1 MQPPRPTPLSRVVER
16 VASHRDPLRRLLARG
31 SGLVRGRPPVLELY
45 YEPGDPHSHLCAQ
58 LLPSLN
64 ARIRA
69 PIAVRLV
76 GRSPPADY
84 PERERQRAYALA
96 DAARIAP
103 ARGFAFPKAARISTE
118 TARAGAAAA
127 LRESAQGGD
136 PNAFAAREAEVAA
149 ELFAGG
155 EPTISPDAAGVDAL
169 LRANARR
176 RARLGH
182 YLPAVWQFDGDWF
195 WGVDRFSHLEA
206 RLREHDLLDGDA
218 PLSQLHPGGAALS
231 DPGAPLPPLEFFYS
245 FRSPYSYLAVMKMRA
260 FHKRWPAEVRVRP
273 VLPMA
278 MRGFRIPRAKRMY
291 TLRDVRREA
300 DLQGIPFGRAADPL
314 GTGARRL
321 LQVFPLA
328 RGTAGQLAFL
338 TAAARAT
345 WAEGVDVA
353 RDDGLRYV
361 CENAGIPWDGARE
374 RLADGADIAY
384 AEANRLDL
392 LEAGLWGVP
401 CYRVGAFAAWGQD
414 RFWMLEELLRR
425 AGDGRAQPPREIVP
439 RIQSAS
445 LPVASASWSPALDIA
460 SPASRKSAR
469 KRSE

>member
-1 MQPPRPTPLSRVVER
+1 MAERIASR
-16 VASHRDPLRRLLARG
+16 RDPVRRLLARG
-31 SGLVRGRPPVLELY
+31 PGLVRKRPPVLELY

-58 LLPSLN
+58 LLPSFTE
-64 ARIRA
+64 RIRA

-76 GRSPPADY
+76 GQSAPADY
-84 PERERQRAYALA
+84 PEPARQRAYALA
-96 DAARIAP
+96 DAARVAP
-103 ARGFAFPKAARISTE
+103 ARGLGFPAGAQVPSA

-127 LRESAQGGD
+127 LREPAQSTT
-136 PNAFAAREAEVAA
+136 PILFSHREAEVTA

-155 EPTISPDAAGVDAL
+155 EPPIGPDATGVDAL

-195 WGVDRFSHLEA
+195 WGVDRFVHLEA

-218 PLSQLHPGGAALS
+218 PLSELHPDGAELA
-231 DPGAPLPPLEFFYS
+231 DPGAPLPPLKFFYS
-245 FRSPYSYLAVMKMRA
+245 FRSPYSYLGLMKLRA
-260 FHKRWPAEVRVRP
+260 FHARWPDEVEVHP

-278 MRGFRIPRAKRMY
+278 MRGIRVPRAKGFY
-291 TLRDVRREA
+291 TFRDVKREA
-300 DLQGIPFGRAADPL
+300 DRQGVPFGRAADPL
-314 GTGARRL
+314 GDGARRL

-328 RGTAGQLAFL
+328 SGTTAQLEFL
-338 TAAARAT
+338 AVAARAT
-345 WAEGVDVA
+345 WSQGVDVA
-353 RDDGLRYV
+353 RDEGLRHV
-361 CENAGIPWDGARE
+361 CENAGIPWDAARDRIESGA
-374 RLADGADIAY
+374 GVAY

-392 LEAGLWGVP
+392 LDAGLWGVP
-401 CYRVGAFAAWGQD
+401 GYRVGRSFTAWGQD

-425 AGDGRAQPPREIVP
+425 ADAAQPPREIVP

-445 LPVASASWSPALDIA
+445 FPVASASWSPALDIA
-460 SPASRKSAR
+460 SPASRKYPR